1 MQEAATHLARRKGGE
16 TWCGLPAS
24 GMTLADRGG
33 PWKPAGPLCSECEA
47 AELAYL
53 ERRDELTA
61 KALLAEGVTAEYLA
75 GRERLRAVSPRL
87 HEPAAASPGWW
98 SHYDEGYV
106 AGLEGRYSPPSAQAA
121 ASGYDVGHFDGT
133 TDSPKARAE
142 TRAREYL
149 GEG

>member
-1 MQEAATHLARRKGGE
+1 M
-16 TWCGLPAS
+16 
-24 GMTLADRGG
+24 
-33 PWKPAGPLCSECEA
+33 
-47 AELAYL
+47 
-53 ERRDELTA
+53 
-61 KALLAEGVTAEYLA
+61 
-75 GRERLRAVSPRL
+75 
-87 HEPAAASPGWW
+87 
-98 SHYDEGYV
+98 